1 MIKVSLAHHS
11 FVVLLSKLF
20 VQPGIIIW
28 CIISHNLSSCTMT
41 LDWCGRARTRVADVA
56 GNNNLTRTKSQY
68 HRTHPGRLVNF
79 SSFRVSNR
87 HQQHPQQHQQQQQ
100 NAAHDGAGGGASAAV
115 ARAVAAGGSRLL
127 SASSFGNTLQ
137 QHRQLQQQKRD
148 AAQQLQFC
156 DSGTSAVARTDSR
169 KNHRK
174 SAAAAGTS
182 TTAAG
187 TSLRYCKSV
196 SPIAEKPPA
205 RQSPPRSA
213 SMNLQPRN
221 FAAADSCLRWW
232 WPPHRCR

>member
-1 MIKVSLAHHS
+1 MLA
-11 FVVLLSKLF
+11 
-20 VQPGIIIW
+20 
-28 CIISHNLSSCTMT
+28 
-41 LDWCGRARTRVADVA
+41 RARTRVADVA

-87 HQQHPQQHQQQQQ
+87 HQQHPQQQQQQQQ
-100 NAAHDGAGGGASAAV
+100 NTCHDGAGGGASAAV

-148 AAQQLQFC
+148 AAKQLQLQC
-156 DSGTSAVARTDSR
+156 DGGTSVVARADSR

-174 SAAAAGTS
+174 SAAVAGTS
-182 TTAAG
+182 ATAATG

-205 RQSPPRSA
+205 SQSPPRSA

-221 FAAADSCLRWW
+221 FAAADSCLR
-232 WPPHRCR
+232 

>member
-1 MIKVSLAHHS
+1 MYDEWWRLTDASA
-11 FVVLLSKLF
+11 
-20 VQPGIIIW
+20 
-28 CIISHNLSSCTMT
+28 
-41 LDWCGRARTRVADVA
+41 RARTRVADVA

-87 HQQHPQQHQQQQQ
+87 HQQHPQQQQPQQQQ
-100 NAAHDGAGGGASAAV
+100 NTCDDGARGGASAAV

-127 SASSFGNTLQ
+127 SASAFGNTLQ

-148 AAQQLQFC
+148 AASQQLQLQC
-156 DSGTSAVARTDSR
+156 DGGTSAGARADSR
-169 KNHRK
+169 KNRRK
-174 SAAAAGTS
+174 SAAAV
-182 TTAAG
+182 AAG

-221 FAAADSCLRWW
+221 FAVADSCLRWW
-232 WPPHRCR
+232 WPAAGGCGVARWSEWHY

>member
-1 MIKVSLAHHS
+1 MYKFNYGSLKFNGPIMDQIMI
-11 FVVLLSKLF
+11 
-20 VQPGIIIW
+20 I
-28 CIISHNLSSCTMT
+28 
-41 LDWCGRARTRVADVA
+41 
-56 GNNNLTRTKSQY
+56 
-68 HRTHPGRLVNF
+68 

-87 HQQHPQQHQQQQQ
+87 HQQHPQQQQQQQQ
-100 NAAHDGAGGGASAAV
+100 NTCPEGAGGGASAAV

-127 SASSFGNTLQ
+127 SASAFGNTLQ

-148 AAQQLQFC
+148 AAQQLQLQC
-156 DSGTSAVARTDSR
+156 DGGTPAVARADFR
-169 KNHRK
+169 KSHRK

-182 TTAAG
+182 TNTATAG

-221 FAAADSCLRWW
+221 YAAADSYLR
-232 WPPHRCR
+232 

>member
-1 MIKVSLAHHS
+1 
-11 FVVLLSKLF
+11 
-20 VQPGIIIW
+20 
-28 CIISHNLSSCTMT
+28 
-41 LDWCGRARTRVADVA
+41 
-56 GNNNLTRTKSQY
+56 
-68 HRTHPGRLVNF
+68 VNF

-87 HQQHPQQHQQQQQ
+87 HQQQPQHQHQQLQHQQQ
-100 NAAHDGAGGGASAAV
+100 NAVQDVAGGGTSAAV
-115 ARAVAAGGSRLL
+115 ARAVAAGGNRLL
-127 SASSFGNTLQ
+127 SASAFGNTLQ

-148 AAQQLQFC
+148 AAQQLQRY
-156 DSGTSAVARTDSR
+156 DNGTPAVGRADHRG

-182 TTAAG
+182 NPAATVTSTG

-221 FAAADSCLRWW
+221 FVAADSCLQR
-232 WPPHRCR
+232 

>member
-1 MIKVSLAHHS
+1 MRA
-11 FVVLLSKLF
+11 
-20 VQPGIIIW
+20 
-28 CIISHNLSSCTMT
+28 
-41 LDWCGRARTRVADVA
+41 RARTRVADVA

-87 HQQHPQQHQQQQQ
+87 HQQHPQQQQQP
-100 NAAHDGAGGGASAAV
+100 NTCPDGASGGTSAAV

-127 SASSFGNTLQ
+127 SASAFGNTLQ

-148 AAQQLQFC
+148 AAQQLQLQC
-156 DSGTSAVARTDSR
+156 DGGTPAVARTDFRNS
-169 KNHRK
+169 HRK
-174 SAAAAGTS
+174 SAATADTS
-182 TTAAG
+182 TTAG

-221 FAAADSCLRWW
+221 YAAAATDSCLR
-232 WPPHRCR
+232 